1 MIKILQVRNI
11 DSFVESRRQKTSEK
25 DRKTVQSILND
36 VRKNGDSAVKKYER
50 KFNGKSTSQ
59 LRVSAK
65 EIKEALS
72 KISLEESPAL
82 YDMKRE
88 ILDYSSELMQDLRIR
103 VKKHDKYKE
112 GFLIV
117 CRWIDRNSKYEKGIS
132 FIDGEQVQVPQRL
145 EKRLRAK
152 GLIFGGRG
160 SRIELSDLKRSFVPI
175 PSVGCYI
182 PGGQARYPSSV
193 VMSVVPAAVAG
204 VKRIVVVSPPGRNG
218 KIDPLTIAAA
228 KRCGATE
235 IYKVGGAQAIGA
247 LAYGTKTIPKVD
259 KIIGPGGKFVSV
271 AKSLVSDQTAIDM
284 VAGPTELGI
293 IADASSDPELVALD
307 LISQAEHSKDTMCFV
322 ITQSKTMANQIQK
335 SIEKLIPGTERS
347 SIIKESISKNGFIA
361 VCKNENEMVELANK
375 IAPEHLELMVK
386 NAKSLSQ
393 KITGAGLLLIGKNTP
408 SAASD
413 YLLGTNHILPTNGFG
428 RTRGGL
434 SVLDFLKLQ
443 TVVESEKSA
452 LRKIS
457 KSLKALTDAE
467 GFPNHFRAVERRLD

>member
-1 MIKILQVRNI
+1 LIKILQVRNI

-25 DRKTVQSILND
+25 DRKIVQSILND

-50 KFNGKSTSQ
+50 KFNGRKTSQ

-65 EIKEALS
+65 EIKDARS
-72 KISLEESPAL
+72 KISRKEVTAL
-82 YDMKRE
+82 RDMSARLIPRRK
-88 ILDYSSELMQDLRIR
+88 ILPDPVQ
-103 VKKHDKYKE
+103 
-112 GFLIV
+112 
-117 CRWIDRNSKYEKGIS
+117 WID
-132 FIDGEQVQVPQRL
+132 
-145 EKRLRAK
+145 A
-152 GLIFGGRG
+152 G
-160 SRIELSDLKRSFVPI
+160 SVFRKFVPI

-193 VMSVVPAAVAG
+193 VMSVQTARKAG
-204 VKRIVVVSPPGRNG
+204 VKRIVVVSPPGPDG
-218 KIDPLTIAAA
+218 KIDPLTIVAA
-228 KRCGATE
+228 KMCGATE

-247 LAYGTKTIPKVD
+247 LAYGTKSIPKVD
-259 KIIGPGGKFVSV
+259 KIAGPGGKFVSI
-271 AKSLVSDQTAIDM
+271 AKLLVSDQTAIDM

-293 IADASSDPELVALD
+293 IADASSNPELVALD

-322 ITQSKTMANQIQK
+322 ITRSKTMAKQIQK

-361 VCKNENEMVELANK
+361 ICKNENEMIELANK
-375 IAPEHLELMVK
+375 IAPEHMELMVK
-386 NAKSLSQ
+386 NAKTLSK
-393 KITGAGLLLIGKNTP
+393 KITGAGLVLIGKNTP

-434 SVLDFLKLQ
+434 SILDFSKLQ
-443 TVVESEKSA
+443 TIVASSKSS

-457 KSLKALTDAE
+457 KSLKTITDAE
-467 GFPNHFRAVERRLD
+467 GLPNHYNAVERRLD

>member
-1 MIKILQVRNI
+1 LIKILQVRNI

-25 DRKTVQSILND
+25 DKKTVQSILND

-50 KFNGKSTSQ
+50 KFNGRKTSQ

-65 EIKEALS
+65 EIKEARS
-72 KISLEESPAL
+72 KINSEEITAL
-82 YDMKRE
+82 RDM
-88 ILDYSSELMQDLRIR
+88 SACLRPR
-103 VKKHDKYKE
+103 GNRKVKPWSY
-112 GFLIV
+112 
-117 CRWIDRNSKYEKGIS
+117 
-132 FIDGEQVQVPQRL
+132 
-145 EKRLRAK
+145 A
-152 GLIFGGRG
+152 GLVFMR
-160 SRIELSDLKRSFVPI
+160 FVPI

-193 VMSVVPAAVAG
+193 VMSVKTARRAG
-204 VKRIVVVSPPGRNG
+204 VKRIVVVSPPNRDG
-218 KIDPLTIAAA
+218 KIDPLTIVAA
-228 KRCGATE
+228 KMCGATE
-235 IYKVGGAQAIGA
+235 IYKVGGAQAIAA
-247 LAYGTKTIPKVD
+247 LAYGTKSIPKVD
-259 KIIGPGGKFVSV
+259 KIVGPGGKFVSI

-293 IADASSDPELVALD
+293 VADASSNPELVALD

-322 ITQSKTMANQIQK
+322 ITRSKTMAKQIQK

-361 VCKNENEMVELANK
+361 VCKNENEIIGLANE
-375 IAPEHLELMVK
+375 IAPEHMELMVK
-386 NAKSLSQ
+386 NAKTLS
-393 KITGAGLLLIGKNTP
+393 KRITGAGLLLIGKNTP
-408 SAASD
+408 SSASD

-443 TVVESEKSA
+443 TVIESKKSG

-457 KSLKALTDAE
+457 KSLKVLTDAE
-467 GFPNHFRAVERRLD
+467 DLPNHYRAVKRRLD

>member
-25 DRKTVQSILND
+25 DKKIVQSILND

-50 KFNGKSTSQ
+50 KFNGRKTSQ

-65 EIKEALS
+65 EIKEAQS
-72 KISLEESPAL
+72 KISRKERSALRDMLASLLSRQKILANPWLEA
-82 YDMKRE
+82 
-88 ILDYSSELMQDLRIR
+88 
-103 VKKHDKYKE
+103 
-112 GFLIV
+112 
-117 CRWIDRNSKYEKGIS
+117 
-132 FIDGEQVQVPQRL
+132 
-145 EKRLRAK
+145 
-152 GLIFGGRG
+152 G
-160 SRIELSDLKRSFVPI
+160 SVYRDFVPI

-193 VMSVVPAAVAG
+193 VMSVVPARKAG
-204 VKRIVVVSPPGRNG
+204 VKRIVVVSPPNRDG
-218 KIDPLTIAAA
+218 KIDPLTIVAA
-228 KRCGATE
+228 KMCGATE

-247 LAYGTKTIPKVD
+247 LAYGTKSIPKVD
-259 KIIGPGGKFVSV
+259 KIVGPGGKFVSI
-271 AKSLVSDQTAIDM
+271 AKLLVSDQTAIDM

-293 IADASSDPELVALD
+293 IADASSDPDLVALD

-322 ITQSKTMANQIQK
+322 ITQSKIMAKQIQK

-361 VCKNENEMVELANK
+361 ICKNQNEVIELANK
-375 IAPEHLELMVK
+375 IAPEHMELMVK
-386 NAKSLSQ
+386 NARSFSK

-434 SVLDFLKLQ
+434 SVLDFSKLQ
-443 TVVESEKSA
+443 TIVESKKST

-467 GFPNHFRAVERRLD
+467 DLPNHYKAVKRRLD

>member
-1 MIKILQVRNI
+1 LIKILQVRNI

-25 DRKTVQSILND
+25 DKKTVQSILND

-50 KFNGKSTSQ
+50 KFNGRKTSQ

-65 EIKEALS
+65 EIKEAQS
-72 KISLEESPAL
+72 KISRKERSALRDMSARLLSRQKILANPWLEA
-82 YDMKRE
+82 
-88 ILDYSSELMQDLRIR
+88 
-103 VKKHDKYKE
+103 
-112 GFLIV
+112 
-117 CRWIDRNSKYEKGIS
+117 
-132 FIDGEQVQVPQRL
+132 
-145 EKRLRAK
+145 
-152 GLIFGGRG
+152 G
-160 SRIELSDLKRSFVPI
+160 SVYRDFVPI

-193 VMSVVPAAVAG
+193 VMSVVPARKAG
-204 VKRIVVVSPPGRNG
+204 VKRIVVVSPPNRDG
-218 KIDPLTIAAA
+218 KIDPLTIVAA
-228 KRCGATE
+228 KMCGATE

-247 LAYGTKTIPKVD
+247 LAYGTKSIPKVD
-259 KIIGPGGKFVSV
+259 KIVGPGGKFVSI
-271 AKSLVSDQTAIDM
+271 AKLLVSDQTAIDM

-293 IADASSDPELVALD
+293 IADASSDPDLVALD

-322 ITQSKTMANQIQK
+322 ITQSKIMAKQIQK

-361 VCKNENEMVELANK
+361 VCKNQNEMVELANK
-375 IAPEHLELMVK
+375 IAPEHMELMVK
-386 NAKSLSQ
+386 NARSFSK

-434 SVLDFLKLQ
+434 SVLDFSKLQ
-443 TVVESEKSA
+443 TIVESKKST

-467 GFPNHFRAVERRLD
+467 DLPNHYKAVKRRLD

>member
-25 DRKTVQSILND
+25 DKKTVQSILND

-50 KFNGKSTSQ
+50 KFNGRKTSQ
-59 LRVSAK
+59 LRVSEK
-65 EIKEALS
+65 EIKEARS
-72 KISLEESPAL
+72 KISREEVTAL
-82 YDMKRE
+82 SKLCQPVSWNRRKIFLAPKMERTDHRG
-88 ILDYSSELMQDLRIR
+88 YS
-103 VKKHDKYKE
+103 KK
-112 GFLIV
+112 
-117 CRWIDRNSKYEKGIS
+117 
-132 FIDGEQVQVPQRL
+132 
-145 EKRLRAK
+145 
-152 GLIFGGRG
+152 
-160 SRIELSDLKRSFVPI
+160 FVPI

-193 VMSVVPAAVAG
+193 VMSVVPAKIAG
-204 VKRIVVVSPPGRNG
+204 VKRIVVVSPPGRDG

-228 KRCGATE
+228 KMCGATE

-247 LAYGTKTIPKVD
+247 LAYGTKSIPKVD
-259 KIIGPGGKFVSV
+259 KIVGPGGKFVSI

-322 ITQSKTMANQIQK
+322 ITQSKTTAKQIQK

-361 VCKNENEMVELANK
+361 VCKNQNEMIELANK
-375 IAPEHLELMVK
+375 IAPEHMELMVK
-386 NAKSLSQ
+386 NAKTLSK

-443 TVVESEKSA
+443 TVVESKKST
-452 LRKIS
+452 LSRS
-457 KSLKALTDAE
+457 SRD
-467 GFPNHFRAVERRLD
+467 H

>member
-50 KFNGKSTSQ
+50 KFNGRKTSQ

-65 EIKEALS
+65 EIKEAKS
-72 KISLEESPAL
+72 KISRKEYKAIGELDFWLGSIYENPLHRRVEEAVKKIGGDKELLEEWGVS
-82 YDMKRE
+82 
-88 ILDYSSELMQDLRIR
+88 
-103 VKKHDKYKE
+103 V
-112 GFLIV
+112 
-117 CRWIDRNSKYEKGIS
+117 EKS
-132 FIDGEQVQVPQRL
+132 L
-145 EKRLRAK
+145 
-152 GLIFGGRG
+152 
-160 SRIELSDLKRSFVPI
+160 VPI

-193 VMSVVPAAVAG
+193 VMSVTPAKIAG
-204 VKRIVVVSPPGRNG
+204 VKRIVVVSPPGRDG

-247 LAYGTKTIPKVD
+247 LAYGTKSIPKVD
-259 KIIGPGGKFVSV
+259 KIVGPGGKFVSI

-293 IADASSDPELVALD
+293 IANASSNPELVALD

-322 ITQSKTMANQIQK
+322 ITQSKTMAKQIQK

-361 VCKNENEMVELANK
+361 ICRNENEVIELANK
-375 IAPEHLELMVK
+375 IAPEHLELMVG
-386 NAKSLSQ
+386 NARSLSK

-413 YLLGTNHILPTNGFG
+413 YILWTNHILPTNGFG

-443 TVVESEKSA
+443 TVVESNKKRFLEF
-452 LRKIS
+452 RD
-457 KSLKALTDAE
+457 SLKALTDAE
-467 GFPNHFRAVERRLD
+467 GLPNHYKAVKRRLD

>member
-25 DRKTVQSILND
+25 DKKIVQSILND
-36 VRKNGDSAVKKYER
+36 VRKNGDSAVKKYEQ
-50 KFNGKSTSQ
+50 KFNGRKTSQ

-65 EIKEALS
+65 EIKEAKS
-72 KISLEESPAL
+72 KISRKEYKAIGALDYWLGFNENWLKMNVKEAVEKMSADSKLDKELLEE
-82 YDMKRE
+82 D
-88 ILDYSSELMQDLRIR
+88 
-103 VKKHDKYKE
+103 
-112 GFLIV
+112 GFPI
-117 CRWIDRNSKYEKGIS
+117 IEKS
-132 FIDGEQVQVPQRL
+132 L
-145 EKRLRAK
+145 
-152 GLIFGGRG
+152 
-160 SRIELSDLKRSFVPI
+160 VPI

-193 VMSVVPAAVAG
+193 VMSVTPAKEAG

-247 LAYGTKTIPKVD
+247 LAYGTKSIPKVD
-259 KIIGPGGKFVSV
+259 KIVGPGGKFVSI
-271 AKSLVSDQTAIDM
+271 AKSLVSDQTSIDM

-293 IADASSDPELVALD
+293 IANASSDPELVALD

-322 ITQSKTMANQIQK
+322 ITQSKAMAKQIQK

-347 SIIKESISKNGFIA
+347 SIIRESISKNGFIA
-361 VCKNENEMVELANK
+361 VCKNENEVIELANK
-375 IAPEHLELMVK
+375 IAPEHLELMVG
-386 NAKSLSQ
+386 NAKTLSK

-413 YLLGTNHILPTNGFG
+413 YILGTNHILPTNGFG

-443 TVVESEKSA
+443 TVVESNKKRFLELKD
-452 LRKIS
+452 
-457 KSLKALTDAE
+457 SLKALTDAE
-467 GFPNHFRAVERRLD
+467 GLPNHYKAVKRRLD

>member
-50 KFNGKSTSQ
+50 KFNGRKTSQ

-65 EIKEALS
+65 EIKEARS
-72 KISLEESPAL
+72 KISREEVTALQTMSAHLSNSSP
-82 YDMKRE
+82 K
-88 ILDYSSELMQDLRIR
+88 IQI
-103 VKKHDKYKE
+103 
-112 GFLIV
+112 
-117 CRWIDRNSKYEKGIS
+117 
-132 FIDGEQVQVPQRL
+132 
-145 EKRLRAK
+145 
-152 GLIFGGRG
+152 RG
-160 SRIELSDLKRSFVPI
+160 SRKFVAI

-193 VMSVVPAAVAG
+193 VMSVIPAKIAG
-204 VKRIVVVSPPGRNG
+204 VKRIVIVSPPDRDG
-218 KIDPLTIAAA
+218 KIDPLTIVAA
-228 KRCGATE
+228 KKCGATE
-235 IYKVGGAQAIGA
+235 IYKIGGAQAIGA
-247 LAYGTKTIPKVD
+247 LAYGTKSIPKVD
-259 KIIGPGGKFVSV
+259 KIVGPGGKFVSI
-271 AKSLVSDQTAIDM
+271 AKSLISDQTAIDM

-293 IADASSDPELVALD
+293 IADASSDPELIALD
-307 LISQAEHSKDTMCFV
+307 LISQAEHSRDTMCFV
-322 ITQSKTMANQIQK
+322 ITQSKTMAKQIQK

-361 VCKNENEMVELANK
+361 VCKNENEMIGLANE
-375 IAPEHLELMVK
+375 IAPEHMELMVK
-386 NAKSLSQ
+386 NAKTLSK

-408 SAASD
+408 SSASD

-434 SVLDFLKLQ
+434 SVLDFLKIQ
-443 TVVESEKSA
+443 TVIESKKSG

-457 KSLKALTDAE
+457 KSLKVLTDAE
-467 GFPNHFRAVERRLD
+467 DLPNHYKAVKRRLD

>member
-1 MIKILQVRNI
+1 LIKILQVRNI

-25 DRKTVQSILND
+25 DKKIVQSILND

-59 LRVSAK
+59 LRVSEK

-72 KISLEESPAL
+72 KISAMENESIEGAEYTLATAEDEISAFLFSQFPLYMEEVA
-82 YDMKRE
+82 D
-88 ILDYSSELMQDLRIR
+88 
-103 VKKHDKYKE
+103 
-112 GFLIV
+112 
-117 CRWIDRNSKYEKGIS
+117 
-132 FIDGEQVQVPQRL
+132 PQFPT
-145 EKRLRAK
+145 K
-152 GLIFGGRG
+152 
-160 SRIELSDLKRSFVPI
+160 SFVPI

-182 PGGQARYPSSV
+182 PGGQARYPSSAI
-193 VMSVVPAAVAG
+193 MSVVPARIAG
-204 VKRIVVVSPPGRNG
+204 VKRIVVVSPPGRDG

-228 KRCGATE
+228 KKFGATE
-235 IYKVGGAQAIGA
+235 IYKVGGAQAISA
-247 LAYGTKTIPKVD
+247 LAYGTKSIPKVD
-259 KIIGPGGKFVSV
+259 KIVGPGGKFVSI

-322 ITQSKTMANQIQK
+322 ITQSKTMAKQIQK
-335 SIEKLIPGTERS
+335 SIEKLIPDVERS
-347 SIIKESISKNGFIA
+347 SIVKASISKNGFIV

-386 NAKSLSQ
+386 NAKSLSK
-393 KITGAGLLLIGKNTP
+393 KITGAGLLLIGKYSP

-413 YLLGTNHILPTNGFG
+413 YSLGTNHILPTNGFG

-434 SVLDFLKLQ
+434 SVLDFVKLQ
-443 TVVESEKSA
+443 TVVEADRSKLQQKSYGI
-452 LRKIS
+452 KT
-457 KSLKALTDAE
+457 LTDAE
-467 GFPNHFRAVERRLD
+467 GLPNHYKAVKRRLD

>member
-1 MIKILQVRNI
+1 LIKILQVRNV

-25 DRKTVQSILND
+25 DRKIVQSILND

-65 EIKEALS
+65 EIKEARS
-72 KISLEESPAL
+72 KISSEERNAIDDVRLAMFAMGGLRLMDRL
-82 YDMKRE
+82 YN
-88 ILDYSSELMQDLRIR
+88 
-103 VKKHDKYKE
+103 YKDT
-112 GFLIV
+112 I
-117 CRWIDRNSKYEKGIS
+117 SKANGVT
-132 FIDGEQVQVPQRL
+132 Q
-145 EKRLRAK
+145 
-152 GLIFGGRG
+152 
-160 SRIELSDLKRSFVPI
+160 SFVPI
-175 PSVGCYI
+175 SSVGCYI
-182 PGGQARYPSSV
+182 PGGQARYPSSTI
-193 VMSVVPAAVAG
+193 MSVRPAAKAR
-204 VKRIVVVSPPGRNG
+204 VKRIVVVSPPGPDG

-228 KRCGATE
+228 KMCGATE

-247 LAYGTKTIPKVD
+247 LAYGTKSIPKVD
-259 KIIGPGGKFVSV
+259 KIVGPGGKFVSI

-322 ITQSKTMANQIQK
+322 ITQSKTMAKQIQK
-335 SIEKLIPGTERS
+335 SVEKLILGTERS
-347 SIIKESISKNGFIA
+347 SIIKASISKNGFIA
-361 VCKNENEMVELANK
+361 ICKNQNEMIELANK

-386 NAKSLSQ
+386 NARSLSK
-393 KITGAGLLLIGKNTP
+393 KITGAGLVLIGKNTP

-434 SVLDFLKLQ
+434 SVLDFLKVQ
-443 TVVESEKSA
+443 TVVESKKSR
-452 LRKIS
+452 LRNIS
-457 KSLKALTDAE
+457 DSLKTLTDAE
-467 GFPNHFRAVERRLD
+467 DLPNHYKAVKRRLD

>member
-50 KFNGKSTSQ
+50 KFNGRKTSQ

-65 EIKEALS
+65 EIKEAKS
-72 KISLEESPAL
+72 KIRRQESRAIRTAQTMLSWRESAYLSVQPAWRNRQTTRARA
-82 YDMKRE
+82 MSTAAAVKRV
-88 ILDYSSELMQDLRIR
+88 L
-103 VKKHDKYKE
+103 
-112 GFLIV
+112 
-117 CRWIDRNSKYEKGIS
+117 
-132 FIDGEQVQVPQRL
+132 
-145 EKRLRAK
+145 
-152 GLIFGGRG
+152 
-160 SRIELSDLKRSFVPI
+160 VPI
-175 PSVGCYI
+175 SSVGCYI
-182 PGGQARYPSSV
+182 PGGLARYPSSV
-193 VMSVVPAAVAG
+193 IMSVVPADIAD
-204 VKRIVVVSPPGRNG
+204 VKRIVVVSPPGPDG

-228 KRCGATE
+228 KMCGATE

-247 LAYGTKTIPKVD
+247 LAFGTKSIPKVD
-259 KIIGPGGKFVSV
+259 KIVGPGGKFVSI

-293 IADASSDPELVALD
+293 VADTSSDPELVALD

-322 ITQSKTMANQIQK
+322 ITQSKTTAKQIQK
-335 SIEKLIPGTERS
+335 SIEKLISTTERS

-361 VCKNENEMVELANK
+361 VCKNQNEMIELANK

-386 NAKSLSQ
+386 NAKSLSK

-443 TVVESEKSA
+443 TVVESDKST

-457 KSLKALTDAE
+457 KSLKLLTDAE
-467 GFPNHFRAVERRLD
+467 DLPNHYKAVKRRLD

>member
-1 MIKILQVRNI
+1 LIKILQVRNI

-50 KFNGKSTSQ
+50 KFNGRKTSQ

-65 EIKEALS
+65 EIKEARS
-72 KISLEESPAL
+72 KISQKEVTALQTMSARLSNSSP
-82 YDMKRE
+82 K
-88 ILDYSSELMQDLRIR
+88 IQI
-103 VKKHDKYKE
+103 
-112 GFLIV
+112 
-117 CRWIDRNSKYEKGIS
+117 
-132 FIDGEQVQVPQRL
+132 
-145 EKRLRAK
+145 
-152 GLIFGGRG
+152 RG
-160 SRIELSDLKRSFVPI
+160 SRKFVAI

-193 VMSVVPAAVAG
+193 VMSVIPAKVAG
-204 VKRIVVVSPPGRNG
+204 VKRIVIVSPPDRDG
-218 KIDPLTIAAA
+218 KIDPLTIVAA
-228 KRCGATE
+228 KKCGATE

-247 LAYGTKTIPKVD
+247 LAYGTKSIPKVD
-259 KIIGPGGKFVSV
+259 KIVGPGGKFVSI

-284 VAGPTELGI
+284 IAGPTELGI
-293 IADASSDPELVALD
+293 IADTSSDPELVALD

-322 ITQSKTMANQIQK
+322 ITQSKTMAKQIQK

-361 VCKNENEMVELANK
+361 VCKNQNEMIELANK

-386 NAKSLSQ
+386 NAKSLSK
-393 KITGAGLLLIGKNTP
+393 KITGAGLVLIGKYSP

-413 YLLGTNHILPTNGFG
+413 YSLGTNHILPTNGFG

-443 TVVESEKSA
+443 TVVESNKKRYLKFRDE
-452 LRKIS
+452 
-457 KSLKALTDAE
+457 LKALTDAE
-467 GFPNHFRAVERRLD
+467 DLPNHYKAVKRRLD